1 MLESTLTLFKPPP
14 PSNYEIRYKKAL
26 ELFSFWDQSACGWA
40 HWISMKKSEYHEKFY
55 LTMYSSEENTGND
68 KVGCYGVLYAFN
80 LNTYGR

>member
-1 MLESTLTLFKPPP
+1 MKSDITKH
-14 PSNYEIRYKKAL
+14 SNCSRFETRVPV
-26 ELFSFWDQSACGWA
+26 DGRT
-40 HWISMKKSEYHEKFY
+40 EYHEKFY